1 MEAPGLEKYF
11 SVLRE
16 EKSEKGLVD
25 LLENPSVQ
33 KDWRKSVSTY
43 WLPDECDLENGVDVI
58 RAGVDSKNYVQRVQN
73 LDWDRLYLQQD
84 LGHVLEHLR
93 REWKS
98 EYDFILIDSRTGVT
112 DIGGI
117 CTVQLPDILVPLMTA
132 NHQNFD
138 GSNDVIKRAINS
150 RNKFEFDRGGLI
162 VMPILS
168 RFDSR
173 EEYEQSKKW
182 RQLFLEKV
190 GWTIDV
196 WRDQKVKPGAISNFL
211 TVPYFSYWSFGER
224 LPVVEEGV
232 ATPDSIKYSFQTL
245 ASLLALSLIHI

>member
-1 MEAPGLEKYF
+1 MSQRIEAPNQTDGQIVTFYSYKGGVGRTFALANIAAQLVKWGYRVLCIDWDLEAPGLEKYF

-162 VMPILS
+162 VMPILCLLYTS
-168 RFDSR
+168 PSP
-173 EEYEQSKKW
+173 
-182 RQLFLEKV
+182 
-190 GWTIDV
+190 
-196 WRDQKVKPGAISNFL
+196 RD
-211 TVPYFSYWSFGER
+211 
-224 LPVVEEGV
+224 
-232 ATPDSIKYSFQTL
+232 
-245 ASLLALSLIHI
+245 